1 MMLEKLIQDYKNA
14 LKNKQENKKII
25 LNYVLSQLKNK
36 KIELQR
42 ELSDEEIVA
51 LLRKEIKALVEAMTY
66 LKNAGKLQ
74 AFQDEQEKKN
84 LLESYLPQLMNKE
97 QTEILLKNLIS
108 RLGLSDL
115 RKERGLL
122 MKTIKSEYG
131 SQVDLVLANELV
143 NWML

>member
-143 NWML
+143 N